1 MTKKRTDRLN
11 SLKKSA
17 FTSREAMLCGLT
29 NYDLK
34 KLVNE
39 GLIIKE
45 GRGVYLKE
53 ANSREY
59 ETSQYA
65 VVLAQLGAPSAIC
78 LWTALTFHDLT
89 EEVPSI
95 IWAYVPYEKSSHLKS
110 VKIVRK
116 RNPFWEIGIETINGI
131 KITNIERTLV
141 DAMADRKHFT
151 KAQSF
156 IMILSAIK
164 DQKTTLMKIMNM
176 AKKLKVINRLGQDLL
191 LLQDAYV

>member
-1 MTKKRTDRLN
+1 
-11 SLKKSA
+11 
-17 FTSREAMLCGLT
+17 
-29 NYDLK
+29 
-34 KLVNE
+34 
-39 GLIIKE
+39 
-45 GRGVYLKE
+45 
-53 ANSREY
+53 
-59 ETSQYA
+59 
-65 VVLAQLGAPSAIC
+65 
-78 LWTALTFHDLT
+78 LTFHDLT

-141 DAMADRKHFT
+141 DAT